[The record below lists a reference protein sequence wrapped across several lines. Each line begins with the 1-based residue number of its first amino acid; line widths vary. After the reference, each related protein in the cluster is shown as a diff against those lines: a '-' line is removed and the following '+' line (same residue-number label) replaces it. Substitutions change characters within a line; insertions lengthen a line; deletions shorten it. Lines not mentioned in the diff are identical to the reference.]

1 MSQLPASAARALRA
15 QSAKGATTRVVAAPG
30 PVVVIP
36 APSAPPEPPATPA
49 PPSAQKT
56 VDLDVIGPRKLIRPT
71 LPESML
77 RDRRTWHHHEPLL
90 ASHAAAAPHLPAHHD
105 PSSHAESF
113 YFQKQV
119 QTQTLMV
126 FVLEDGEKIE
136 GCIEWYDRNA
146 IKVRSSGSSLRSG
159 RPDSPLRILIYKSS
173 IKYLYKSGENS
184 FQL

>member
-15 QSAKGATTRVVAAPG
+15 QSAKSPAARAASAPG
-30 PVVVIP
+30 PVVVPPP
-36 APSAPPEPPATPA
+36 APAPAEPPTP
-49 PPSAQKT
+49 QKT
-56 VDLDVIGPRKLIRPT
+56 LDLDVIGPRKLIRPT

-77 RDRRTWHHHEPLL
+77 RDRRSWRHDEPALV
-90 ASHAAAAPHLPAHHD
+90 SHAAAVHPAPAHHD
-105 PSSHAESF
+105 ASHAESF

-119 QTQTLMV
+119 QSQTPMV

-146 IKVRSSGSSLRSG
+146 IKVRSSGASLRSG
-159 RPDSPLRILIYKSS
+159 RSEPPTRVLIYKSS

-184 FQL
+184 PQP